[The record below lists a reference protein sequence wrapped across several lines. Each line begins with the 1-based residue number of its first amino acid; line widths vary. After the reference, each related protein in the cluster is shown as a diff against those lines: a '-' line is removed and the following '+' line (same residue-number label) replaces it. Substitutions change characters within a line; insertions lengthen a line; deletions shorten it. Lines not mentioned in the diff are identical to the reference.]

1 MADKKKLEPEVDL
14 KKEDEFQAL
23 TKTQKTAIIMMV
35 LGEEEAANVIGHLPP
50 REVQH
55 LGAAMVSVANVSQ
68 GAVDMVL
75 DEFVVTMKQQTNLSM
90 GTSDYVQRVF
100 NKALGEDKA
109 SSVLNRIIPTRAS
122 NGLDILNWMD
132 ARSIAEM
139 IRGEHPQIISIIVS
153 FLEHEVAADVLH
165 YLPEDLRADII
176 MRVAQ
181 LETIQPEALE
191 ELETIM
197 QKQFT
202 SNSAVKSSNVGG
214 VNQAAKIMNF
224 TKSDMETQI
233 MGNLMERDEDL
244 TGRIQDNMFV
254 FDNLSGVDAR
264 SIQVLIRNIETDL
277 LMVAL
282 KGADDLVK
290 DTFLD
295 NMSKRAGILF
305 LDDMEAKGPMRI
317 SEVEEAQKDILRTAR
332 RLSDAGEMMLG
343 GGADF
348 VW

>member
-1 MADKKKLEPEVDL
+1 MADKKKLEPDVDL

-233 MGNLMERDEDL
+233 MGNLMERAEDL

-348 VW
+348 V

>member
-1 MADKKKLEPEVDL
+1 MADKKKLEPDVDL
-14 KKEDEFQAL
+14 KMEDEFQAL

-75 DEFVVTMKQQTNLSM
+75 DEFVGTMKQQTNLSM

-153 FLEHEVAADVLH
+153 FLEHEIAADVLH

-264 SIQVLIRNIETDL
+264 SIQVLIRNIESDL

-348 VW
+348 V

>member
-75 DEFVVTMKQQTNLSM
+75 DEFVGTMKQQTNLSM

-181 LETIQPEALE
+181 LETIQPEELE

-348 VW
+348 V

>member
-1 MADKKKLEPEVDL
+1 
-14 KKEDEFQAL
+14 
-23 TKTQKTAIIMMV
+23 MV
-35 LGEEEAANVIGHLPP
+35 LGEEEAANVVGHLPP

-75 DEFVVTMKQQTNLSM
+75 DEFVLTMKQQTNLSM

-153 FLEHEVAADVLH
+153 FLEHEIAADVLH

-290 DTFLD
+290 DTFLE
-295 NMSKRAGILF
+295 NMSKRAGVLF

-348 VW
+348 V

>member
-1 MADKKKLEPEVDL
+1 MADKKKLEPDVDL

-35 LGEEEAANVIGHLPP
+35 LGEEEAANVVGHLPP

-75 DEFVVTMKQQTNLSM
+75 DEFVLTMKQQTNLSM

-109 SSVLNRIIPTRAS
+109 SSVLNRIIPMRAS

-153 FLEHEVAADVLH
+153 FLEHEIAADVLH

-290 DTFLD
+290 DTFLE
-295 NMSKRAGILF
+295 NMSKRAGVLF

-348 VW
+348 V

>member
-1 MADKKKLEPEVDL
+1 MADKKKLEPDVDL

-35 LGEEEAANVIGHLPP
+35 LGEEEAANVVSHLPP

-75 DEFVVTMKQQTNLSM
+75 DEFVLTMKQQTNLSM

-153 FLEHEVAADVLH
+153 FLEHEIAADVLH

-348 VW
+348 V

>member
-1 MADKKKLEPEVDL
+1 MADKKKLEPDVDL

-75 DEFVVTMKQQTNLSM
+75 DEFVGTMKQQTNLSM

-153 FLEHEVAADVLH
+153 FLEHEIAADVLH

-290 DTFLD
+290 DTFLE
-295 NMSKRAGILF
+295 NMSKRAGVLF

-348 VW
+348 V

>member
-1 MADKKKLEPEVDL
+1 MADKKKLEPDVDL
-14 KKEDEFQAL
+14 KMEDEFQAL

-75 DEFVVTMKQQTNLSM
+75 DEFVGTMKQQTNLSM

-153 FLEHEVAADVLH
+153 FLEHEIAADVLH

-224 TKSDMETQI
+224 TKSEMETQI
-233 MGNLMERDEDL
+233 MGSLMERDEDL

-264 SIQVLIRNIETDL
+264 SIQVLIRNIESDL

>member
-1 MADKKKLEPEVDL
+1 MADKKKLEPDVDL

-75 DEFVVTMKQQTNLSM
+75 DEFVGTMKQQTNLSM

-290 DTFLD
+290 DSFLD

>member
-1 MADKKKLEPEVDL
+1 MADKKKLEPDVDL

-35 LGEEEAANVIGHLPP
+35 LGEEEAANVVGHLPP

-75 DEFVVTMKQQTNLSM
+75 DEFVLTMKQQTNLSM

-348 VW
+348 V

>member
-1 MADKKKLEPEVDL
+1 MADKKKLEPDVDL

-75 DEFVVTMKQQTNLSM
+75 DEFVGTMKQQTNLSM

-214 VNQAAKIMNF
+214 VNAAAKIMNF

-290 DTFLD
+290 DSFLD

-348 VW
+348 V

>member
-1 MADKKKLEPEVDL
+1 MADKKQKQEPNLDIKV
-14 KKEDEFQAL
+14 EDEFKLL

-35 LGEEEAANVIGHLPP
+35 LGEEEAADVISHLPP

-55 LGAAMVSVANVSQ
+55 LGSAMVSVSNVSQ

-75 DEFVVTMKQQTNLSM
+75 DEFVLTMKQQTNLSM
-90 GTSDYVQRVF
+90 GTSDYVQRVLT
-100 NKALGEDKA
+100 KALGEDKA
-109 SSVLNRIIPTRAS
+109 ASVLNRIIPTRAS
-122 NGLDILNWMD
+122 RGLDILNWMD
-132 ARSIAEM
+132 SRSIAEM
-139 IRGEHPQIISIIVS
+139 IRGEHPQIIAIIIS
-153 FLEHEVAADVLH
+153 FLEFELAADVLH
-165 YLPEDLRADII
+165 YLPEELRPDLI

-197 QKQFT
+197 QKQFS

-214 VNQAAKIMNF
+214 VTQAAKIMNF

-348 VW
+348 V

>member
-1 MADKKKLEPEVDL
+1 MADKKKLEPDVDL

-75 DEFVVTMKQQTNLSM
+75 DEFVGTMKQQPNLSM

-153 FLEHEVAADVLH
+153 FLEHEIAADVLH

>member
-75 DEFVVTMKQQTNLSM
+75 DEFVGTMKEQTNLSM

-348 VW
+348 V

>member
-1 MADKKKLEPEVDL
+1 MADKKKLEPDVDL

-75 DEFVVTMKQQTNLSM
+75 DEFVGTMKQQTNLSM

-153 FLEHEVAADVLH
+153 FLEHEIAADVLH

-348 VW
+348 V

>member
-1 MADKKKLEPEVDL
+1 MADKKKLEPDVDL

-35 LGEEEAANVIGHLPP
+35 LGEEEAANVVGHLPP

-75 DEFVVTMKQQTNLSM
+75 DEFVLTMKQQTNLSM

-153 FLEHEVAADVLH
+153 FLEHEIAADVLH

-264 SIQVLIRNIETDL
+264 SIQVLIRNFETDL

-290 DTFLD
+290 DTFLE
-295 NMSKRAGILF
+295 NMSKRAGVLF

-348 VW
+348 V

>member
-75 DEFVVTMKQQTNLSM
+75 DEFVGTMKQQTNLSM

-295 NMSKRAGILF
+295 NMSKRAGVLF

-348 VW
+348 V

>member
-1 MADKKKLEPEVDL
+1 MADKKKLEPDVDL

-75 DEFVVTMKQQTNLSM
+75 DEFVGTMKQQTNLSM

-295 NMSKRAGILF
+295 NMSKRAGVLF

-348 VW
+348 V

>member
-1 MADKKKLEPEVDL
+1 MADKKKLEPDVDL

-35 LGEEEAANVIGHLPP
+35 LGEEEAANVVSHLPP

-75 DEFVVTMKQQTNLSM
+75 DEFVLTMKQQTNLSM

-348 VW
+348 V

>member
-1 MADKKKLEPEVDL
+1 MADKKKLEPDVDL

-35 LGEEEAANVIGHLPP
+35 LGEEEAANVVGHLPP

-153 FLEHEVAADVLH
+153 FLEHEIAADVLH

-290 DTFLD
+290 DTFLE
-295 NMSKRAGILF
+295 NMSKRAGVLF

-348 VW
+348 V

>member
-1 MADKKKLEPEVDL
+1 MADKKQKQEPGLDIKV
-14 KKEDEFQAL
+14 EDEFKL
-23 TKTQKTAIIMMV
+23 LSKTQKTAIIMMV

-348 VW
+348 V

>member
-35 LGEEEAANVIGHLPP
+35 LGEEEAANVVSHLPP

-75 DEFVVTMKQQTNLSM
+75 DEFVLTMKQQTNLSM

-295 NMSKRAGILF
+295 NMSKRAGVLF

-348 VW
+348 V

>member
-1 MADKKKLEPEVDL
+1 MADKKKLEPDVDL

-75 DEFVVTMKQQTNLSM
+75 DEFVGTMKQQTNLSM

-290 DTFLD
+290 DSFLD

-348 VW
+348 V

>member
-1 MADKKKLEPEVDL
+1 MADKKKLEPDVDL

-153 FLEHEVAADVLH
+153 FLEHEIAADVLH

-295 NMSKRAGILF
+295 NMSKRAGVLF

-348 VW
+348 V

>member
-75 DEFVVTMKQQTNLSM
+75 DEFVGTMKQQTNLSM

-153 FLEHEVAADVLH
+153 FLEHEIAADVLH

-290 DTFLD
+290 DTFLE
-295 NMSKRAGILF
+295 NMSKRAGVLF

-348 VW
+348 V

>member
-1 MADKKKLEPEVDL
+1 MADNKKLEPEVDL

-75 DEFVVTMKQQTNLSM
+75 DEFVGTMKQQTNLSM

-348 VW
+348 V

>member
-1 MADKKKLEPEVDL
+1 MADKKKLEPDVDL

-295 NMSKRAGILF
+295 NMSKRAGVLF

-348 VW
+348 V